1 MALTPEVSVDAFLDT
16 PRVRC
21 FLTYKSLDVQNI
33 IASVQDPS
41 AGAIATFIG
50 L

>member
-21 FLTYKSLDVQNI
+21 FLTYKPLDVQNI

-50 L
+50 S